1 MGLKTIKAHK
11 GQRIKLT
18 PSPEM
23 LANNKAFKEWEV
35 LSNNVTIGEDNTFEV
50 GLEDVTKRANYYDVV
65 NIQGNYTFPKSAL
78 SGQCQYLL
86 NVEGAFSYPETTLES
101 KANFYKDVK
110 VSDSIIQNNKEPI
123 LTGKAEHTIP
133 SFNVQGTFKYENIE
147 QLKGQANRGNNV
159 KFDITVGKHSIE
171 CLVTNDNA
179 IYVKSNI
186 TYDNVTFNGQVN
198 SGCNI
203 QSNITL
209 DSISTNSEI
218 KHYANVQGVFQ
229 NNAQHVLNGQVE
241 YTLPLESVQ
250 RTFKYESIEQLK
262 GKKVETISTVNSNLK
277 LSSSIIGQI
286 EVESDIVIDKHSIKG
301 LVGNYDKVI
310 CDGDVLLGQITSNA
324 LLNHGNSIQGD
335 ITIPSQII
343 SNNTFAN
350 LGNNIQGDVISG
362 QIASDGK
369 LDSSVIIKANIQ
381 GQITSNALLNHG
393 NSIHGDIIYPE
404 IISNGQTNFSVQVLT
419 QGNITF
425 DNILSNSQITYLKP
439 NTNQGEGANDPN
451 HPNYGTPE
459 YCNLNLF
466 HPSNKCEFKD
476 YCLRRLGKPVIQINV
491 SDSQIEDLIAE
502 GVDYFQLYHYD
513 GSETLYYPITITKEI
528 IQSQTIPIDSSKFIG
543 VNRLLES
550 SFYGQS
556 QFTVEW
562 QLMASTYPYALKG
575 DGLLTYYQ
583 AMQYQSLLRL
593 MVSGKTKN
601 IRFSRHTNR
610 LHLNCDWSSL
620 KEGQVFVAEV
630 VQRIDPND
638 NPSLWN
644 DPFLKEYVTAL
655 IKLQWGNNLRK
666 LKGVQMIGGV
676 QIDADGILNEAIQEL
691 QNLKE
696 NMIWKHQEPLDFWM
710 G

>member
-1 MGLKTIKAHK
+1 MGLKTIKVHK

-35 LSNNVTIGEDNTFEV
+35 ITHNITIDEDNTFTV
-50 GLEDVTKRANYYDVV
+50 GMQDVMIRANYYDVTNV
-65 NIQGNYTFPKSAL
+65 QGTSTFP
-78 SGQCQYLL
+78 
-86 NVEGAFSYPETTLES
+86 ET
-101 KANFYKDVK
+101 
-110 VSDSIIQNNKEPI
+110 I
-123 LTGKAEHTIP
+123 LTGEVESLP
-133 SFNVQGTFKYENIE
+133 SFNVQGSFKYDNPEPLNGGVDVVYTTNSSLELSSNIA
-147 QLKGQANRGNNV
+147 GQVEHYRQV
-159 KFDITVGKHSIE
+159 E
-171 CLVTNDNA
+171 
-179 IYVKSNI
+179 SNI
-186 TYDNVTFNGQVN
+186 T
-198 SGCNI
+198 
-203 QSNITL
+203 
-209 DSISTNSEI
+209 
-218 KHYANVQGVFQ
+218 
-229 NNAQHVLNGQVE
+229 
-241 YTLPLESVQ
+241 
-250 RTFKYESIEQLK
+250 
-262 GKKVETISTVNSNLK
+262 
-277 LSSSIIGQI
+277 
-286 EVESDIVIDKHSIKG
+286 IDKSSIKG
-301 LVGNYDKVI
+301 LVGNYDKII
-310 CDGDVLLGQITSNA
+310 CNGVTIPNQITSN
-324 LLNHGNSIQGD
+324 
-335 ITIPSQII
+335 SQVD
-343 SNNTFAN
+343 FA
-350 LGNNIQGDVISG
+350 IRVFVEGDV
-362 QIASDGK
+362 
-369 LDSSVIIKANIQ
+369 
-381 GQITSNALLNHG
+381 
-393 NSIHGDIIYPE
+393 
-404 IISNGQTNFSVQVLT
+404 
-419 QGNITF
+419 TF
-425 DNILSNSQITYLKP
+425 DNILTETQITHLLP
-439 NTNQGEGANDPN
+439 NTNQGVGVNDPN

-528 IQSQTIPIDSSKFIG
+528 IQSQSIPIDGSKFIG

-593 MVSGKTKN
+593 MVSGKTKD

-610 LHLNCDWSSL
+610 LYLNCDWTSL

-638 NPSLWN
+638 NPSIWN
-644 DPFLKEYVTAL
+644 DPFLKEYITAL

>member
-1 MGLKTIKAHK
+1 MSGLKTIKATK
-11 GQRIKLT
+11 GQRITLS
-18 PSPEM
+18 PSADI
-23 LANNKAFKEWEV
+23 LANDKAFKQYEV
-35 LSNNVTIGEDNTFEV
+35 LSNNVTIDENSSFIV
-50 GLEDVTKRANYYDVV
+50 GVEDVSIRGVYVDVGKV
-65 NIQGNYTFPKSAL
+65 QGNYTFTES
-78 SGQCQYLL
+78 
-86 NVEGAFSYPETTLES
+86 TL
-101 KANFYKDVK
+101 KANANFYKNITL
-110 VSDSIIQNNKEPI
+110 SNSNIQNDKQHVLE
-123 LTGKAEHTIP
+123 GRAEYTLP
-133 SFNVQGTFKYENIE
+133 LRNVEGIVLYNNTE
-147 QLKGQANRGNNV
+147 QLKGQVEFKHRIVQVENAQWDMGDIESVCLIGNSNDRIIFCTSTLNIIPTSTSNV
-159 KFDITVGKHSIE
+159 QHFNPSQIPTISSNLILKDKFIGNVECYRDVQINGNSTIDLNSSINGRVDTYQQLDVKGVFNSYVISNDGISNEITSQTQIHHFKDIKVEGNIIVGDNN
-171 CLVTNDNA
+171 LQGRVQNDNTNL
-179 IYVKSNI
+179 VSSNI
-186 TYDNVTFNGQVN
+186 TF
-198 SGCNI
+198 
-203 QSNITL
+203 SN
-209 DSISTNSEI
+209 
-218 KHYANVQGVFQ
+218 
-229 NNAQHVLNGQVE
+229 
-241 YTLPLESVQ
+241 
-250 RTFKYESIEQLK
+250 
-262 GKKVETISTVNSNLK
+262 
-277 LSSSIIGQI
+277 
-286 EVESDIVIDKHSIKG
+286 
-301 LVGNYDKVI
+301 
-310 CDGDVLLGQITSNA
+310 
-324 LLNHGNSIQGD
+324 
-335 ITIPSQII
+335 II
-343 SNNTFAN
+343 SNAEAIYKR
-350 LGNNIQGDVISG
+350 GVYEVG
-362 QIASDGK
+362 
-369 LDSSVIIKANIQ
+369 
-381 GQITSNALLNHG
+381 SNATLEQMTSEGKASFSKRVLVE
-393 NSIHGDIIYPE
+393 GDI
-404 IISNGQTNFSVQVLT
+404 V
-419 QGNITF
+419 F
-425 DNILSNSQITYLKP
+425 DNILSNTKITYTPP
-439 NTNQGEGANDPN
+439 NTNMGEGANNPN

-528 IQSQTIPIDSSKFIG
+528 IQSQSIPIDSSKFIG

-593 MVSGKTKN
+593 MVSGKTKD

-638 NPSLWN
+638 NPALWN
-644 DPFLKEYVTAL
+644 DPFLKEYVTSL